1 MTTQRRITHYSMI
14 FIGILMLSACSSAP
28 KPTEPKGNWYQINS
42 AHYYID
48 VQPQNQPQK
57 GTK

>member
-14 FIGILMLSACSSAP
+14 FIGILMLAACSSAP
-28 KPTEPKGNWYQINS
+28 KPPEPKGNWYQINS
-42 AHYYID
+42 SHYYID
-48 VQPQNQPQK
+48 VTQPQK